1 MEPEPRIWSFEW
13 TDAMSVGIPEIDEDH
28 KRFIALVDA
37 FNESLE
43 KRAAIPEVEKKLDQM
58 LDDAVQHFAQEARL
72 FAEWNYPGTDHH
84 ARMHARLVA
93 ELLHFK
99 STITDDYEAE
109 WVEAGLQIKEALINH
124 IHTEDMKYAEFYRN
138 SHDDPPAGGI

>member
-1 MEPEPRIWSFEW
+1 MEPRIWSFEW

-28 KRFIALVDA
+28 KRCIALVDA
-37 FNESLE
+37 FDEPIAE
-43 KRAAIPEVEKKLDQM
+43 RAAIPEVQNRLQHL

-72 FAEWNYPGTDHH
+72 FTEWHYPGADHH
-84 ARMHARLVA
+84 AHMHAQLVA
-93 ELLHFK
+93 ELRHFN

-109 WVEAGLQIKEALINH
+109 WVEVGLKIKEALINH

-138 SHDDPPAGGI
+138 SRDAPATGET